1 MNILR
6 HRLFALLLLLV
17 TTVSLQAQIPDDI
30 FSFDPNQYP
39 DAVIMER
46 IESPTDP

>member
-1 MNILR
+1 MNSIR
-6 HRLFALLLLLV
+6 HRLFALFLLLV
-17 TTVSLQAQIPDDI
+17 TTVSLQAQIPDGI
-30 FSFDPNQYP
+30 FSSDPNQYP